1 MLKQILLPLC
11 LISLLLAGCSS
22 LDQAGCLNADW
33 RTLGFEDGIKGRNES
48 QISNYRQD
56 CAKHGVTPDLAAY
69 RAGHYEGSAQFC
81 TAKNGFAQGRNNHR
95 YQNSCP
101 PEFASAF
108 MAGYRDGQT
117 LYQAKTQLDGAH
129 NELRDIQQEIY
140 ELESSI
146 AKLNEQ
152 LVADGLTRE
161 QRITIR
167 DELAKLNESLGQAN
181 LVRDELAAAIIVYQN
196 EFSRLQ
202 QHFSY

>member
-1 MLKQILLPLC
+1 MPSLKTYPLW
-11 LISLLLAGCSS
+11 LAALLLTGCSS
-22 LDQAGCLNADW
+22 LDQAGCVNADW

-48 QISNYRQD
+48 QIRQYRQD
-56 CAKHGVTPDLAAY
+56 CAKHGITPDLDAY
-69 RAGHYEGSAQFC
+69 RAGHFEGSAQFC
-81 TAKNGFAQGRNNHR
+81 TAKNGFAQGSGNHS

-101 PEFASAF
+101 AEFAGAF

-117 LYQAKTQLDGAH
+117 LYQARSQLDGARS
-129 NELRDIQQEIY
+129 ELRKVQQELQQ
-140 ELESSI
+140 LEKTISQ
-146 AKLNEQ
+146 LNEQ
-152 LVADGLTRE
+152 LVADGLSRE
-161 QRITIR
+161 QRIQIR

>member
-1 MLKQILLPLC
+1 
-11 LISLLLAGCSS
+11 
-22 LDQAGCLNADW
+22 
-33 RTLGFEDGIKGRNES
+33 
-48 QISNYRQD
+48 
-56 CAKHGVTPDLAAY
+56 
-69 RAGHYEGSAQFC
+69 
-81 TAKNGFAQGRNNHR
+81 
-95 YQNSCP
+95 
-101 PEFASAF
+101 